1 MPTSLSPLIELT
13 KLNLNYLEQR
23 EYKVSLYPVVF
34 RPMYSFKICQSINFL
49 SISRSSTLQSW
60 QNMGFE
66 ADLSIHLQLTFQPP
80 VNSISLIVILGYY
93 HYPLSSLG

>member
-13 KLNLNYLEQR
+13 KFYLNYLEQR

-34 RPMYSFKICQSINFL
+34 RPTYPFKICQIINFL
-49 SISRSSTLQSW
+49 SISRSSTLQAR

-66 ADLSIHLQLTFQPP
+66 ADLSIHLPLTFQPP
-80 VNSISLIVILGYY
+80 VNSISLIVILG
-93 HYPLSSLG
+93 